1 MEERADTDIKL
12 IAAFT
17 AELLA
22 AMERHR
28 QERETLSWPEWF
40 AAVHGVDL
48 NNPPYADGR
57 HLKPGA
63 EARHGRA
70 STPGC

>member
-1 MEERADTDIKL
+1 MAEHTDTDIKL
-12 IAAFT
+12 IAVFT
-17 AELLA
+17 AELFA

-48 NNPPYADGR
+48 DNPPFADGR
-57 HLKPGA
+57 HLKPGGK
-63 EARHGRA
+63 ARHGRV
-70 STPGC
+70 STPAG

>member
-1 MEERADTDIKL
+1 MEQRADIDIKL
-12 IAAFT
+12 IAVFT
-17 AELLA
+17 AELL

-57 HLKPGA
+57 HLKPGGK
-63 EARHGRA
+63 ARHGRP

>member
-1 MEERADTDIKL
+1 
-12 IAAFT
+12 
-17 AELLA
+17 
-22 AMERHR
+22 MERHR